1 MPIYEYRCKKC
12 AHEFEALVLPQKP
25 QPECP
30 ECQSADLEKLLSG
43 FALSSDGIRQANAL
57 KSRQQQ
63 VAKRK
68 DKIIADEEH
77 RIHHDD

>member
-1 MPIYEYRCKKC
+1 MPIFEYECRACG
-12 AHEFEALVLPQKP
+12 HDFEALVLPTTP
-25 QPECP
+25 PPACP
-30 ECQSADLEKLLSG
+30 KCQSADLEKLLS
-43 FALSSDGIRQANAL
+43 AAAVSTDGMRQANAL

-63 VAKRK
+63 IAKRK